1 MFKNL
6 QNVVELCLR
15 LDENCRKQRVEKKTK
30 GILGSSFFIR
40 GLQLMTDEWQTQGGE
55 ISWGLLLLFTIGIG
69 VILKE
74 IKY

>member
-40 GLQLMTDEWQTQGGE
+40 GLQLMTDEWQTQGGK
-55 ISWGLLLLFTIGIG
+55 ISWGSNFSSP
-69 VILKE
+69 
-74 IKY
+74 

>member
-15 LDENCRKQRVEKKTK
+15 LDENCRKQRVEKKK
-30 GILGSSFFIR
+30 PGNFGVFIFR
-40 GLQLMTDEWQTQGGE
+40 GLQLMTDEWQTQGGK